1 MSFFICNYARANI
14 DLVCSPRG
22 PLHRAALCFESV
34 GMGKLS
40 ARVKAEAKATGIVVM
55 KVFIFESFRIV
66 RPLFVLC
73 VGQMFTCTD
82 AHDS

>member
-1 MSFFICNYARANI
+1 M
-14 DLVCSPRG
+14 
-22 PLHRAALCFESV
+22 HRAALWSESV
-34 GMGKLS
+34 EMGKRS
-40 ARVKAEAKATGIVVM
+40 AGVKAEAKATGMVVM

-73 VGQMFTCTD
+73 VDQIFTCTD